1 MNQPLVH
8 DEAELER
15 TLRYAFEDPAVF
27 RLPLGVFRHDY
38 DSTHAW
44 RVHITRDRTKFLEY
58 FYDEVAGSIE
68 NGLRMA
74 ILYRHEVVS
83 SFPMTVAIDFKRAI
97 SQDPERRID
106 RKIDLDTKYEYW
118 RATWHDGEYKRKTKS
133 FSVKKFGE
141 EGARALALEATTRN
155 HNPVP
160 KAYIQ
165 ADLHAAHRWSTV
177 TREAVYLDA
186 AKSHYGGGQH
196 RTQDRTDSSYPFAY
210 EGERRVQLHMA
221 IERDRAFR
229 NKKITN
235 FLAKHGRLF
244 CELCAFNFQTAYP
257 FLKRDIIEV
266 HHVVPLSDLNSGTI
280 IELDDLMLLCSNCH
294 TAVHQGDAIENLRMA
309 RAHFSANDA

>member
-15 TLRYAFEDPAVF
+15 TLCCAFEDPAVF

-58 FYDEVAGSIE
+58 FYDEEAGSIE

-83 SFPMTVAIDFKRAI
+83 SFPMTVSIDFKRAI
-97 SQDPERRID
+97 SQDPARRLE

-118 RATWHDGEYKRKTKS
+118 RATWHDVDYKRKTKS

-141 EGARALALEATTRN
+141 DGARALALESTTRN

-160 KAYIQ
+160 KKYIQ
-165 ADLHAAHRWSTV
+165 ADLHAAPRWSTV
-177 TREAVYLDA
+177 TREEVYRDA
-186 AKSHYGGGQH
+186 ARSHYGGGQQ
-196 RTQDRTDSSYPFAY
+196 RAQDRTDSSYPFAY
-210 EGERRVQLHMA
+210 EGERRIQLHMA

-229 NKKITN
+229 NKKIAS
-235 FLAKHGRLF
+235 FLAQNGRLY

-266 HHVVPLSDLNSGTI
+266 HHVVPLSELNSGTI
-280 IELDDLMLLCSNCH
+280 IKLDDLMLLCSNCH